1 MIDVRREPT
10 FDSAGDTPPRARPGA
25 PGSGASGSVALVAVV
40 VLVLAGLW
48 VLRPRL
54 NTGPPPV
61 RDLPAVV
68 DAVERAPAAPA
79 PHHPLPPVEAP
90 RLVPADGIAKAIT
103 GLVGTDA
110 ALRFLQLAD
119 FPRRAVAT
127 LDGLGREHAPAAA
140 WPVMPTPQRFLVEDG
155 AIAPGNAAR
164 YAPFVAFAGAL
175 DAPAVV
181 DLYRRMYPV
190 LQQAYRELGLG
201 DRSLNDRVVEVL
213 ALLLATPE
221 PAQPAQVSLMEVK
234 GPIPSEQPW
243 TRYEYAD
250 PDLQG
255 LAAGQKILLRV
266 GPEQRAVLRAKLRE
280 LQKELLR
287 VAPAVP
293 RP

>member
-1 MIDVRREPT
+1 M
-10 FDSAGDTPPRARPGA
+10 
-25 PGSGASGSVALVAVV
+25 GSVALVAVI

-54 NTGPPPV
+54 DMGTPPAPE
-61 RDLPAVV
+61 LPAVV
-68 DAVERAPAAPA
+68 DAVERAPSAPA
-79 PHHPLPPVEAP
+79 LHHPLPPVEAP
-90 RLVPADGIAKAIT
+90 RLVPAAGIAKAIM

-127 LDGLGREHAPAAA
+127 LDGLGREHAPVAA
-140 WPVMPTPQRFLVEDG
+140 WPVVPTPQRFLVEED
-155 AIAPGNAAR
+155 AVAQRNAAR
-164 YAPFVAFAGAL
+164 YAPFVAFVAAL
-175 DAPAVV
+175 DASALV

-190 LQQAYRELGLG
+190 LQQAYRELGFG

-221 PAQPAQVSLMEVK
+221 PAQPPLVSLMEVK

-250 PDLQG
+250 PDLQA

-266 GPEQRAVLRAKLRE
+266 GPEHRAVLKGKLRE